1 MNTSFNASVTA
12 FESGFTEN
20 LGAAIMNFALI
31 EILCLLFSLFFRN
44 FIHWFSFYI
53 FFLYLFF
60 IVFSFYIINI
70 TQTKFLD
77 QNLSIVPLA
86 DKSNITISLVIRG
99 NIFIMSYF

>member
-20 LGAAIMNFALI
+20 LGAVIMNFALI
-31 EILCLLFSLFFRN
+31 KFYVYFSVYFSEILSTGLV
-44 FIHWFSFYI
+44 FIFI
-53 FFLYLFF
+53 FLYLFF
-60 IVFSFYIINI
+60 IIFSFYIINI
-70 TQTKFLD
+70 TQTKFYD

-86 DKSNITISLVIRG
+86 DNSNITIGLVNRG